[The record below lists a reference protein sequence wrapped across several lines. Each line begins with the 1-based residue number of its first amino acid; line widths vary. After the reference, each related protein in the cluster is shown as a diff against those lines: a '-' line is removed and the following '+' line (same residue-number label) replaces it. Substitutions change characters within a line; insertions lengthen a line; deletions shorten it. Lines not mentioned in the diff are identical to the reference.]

1 MERITPVGTV
11 GHWILSVLLPFGFSC
26 STVRTQERGYKCL
39 EKDTLLTGDQVSE

>member
-26 STVRTQERGYKCL
+26 STVRTQEMRATNVWKRIPF
-39 EKDTLLTGDQVSE
+39 